1 MWNMW
6 LRAEWWWNNNTKG
19 PLQSSLME
27 YTDGSTLHNRQDL
40 KIIKLHPCLLVESL
54 TTTMHKNHIQCDGP
68 SIVTQCTNIDNYLQ
82 TQCCTRLQRIIFWF
96 RRDFLFYRSL
106 FPTWLLE
113 TYSSTHWFN
122 TTSTLPEYR

>member
-1 MWNMW
+1 MTKRLKINSRKCGTCDSV
-6 LRAEWWWNNNTKG
+6 LNDGEIITLKG

-82 TQCCTRLQRIIFWF
+82 TQCWTRLQRIIF
-96 RRDFLFYRSL
+96 
-106 FPTWLLE
+106 
-113 TYSSTHWFN
+113 
-122 TTSTLPEYR
+122 